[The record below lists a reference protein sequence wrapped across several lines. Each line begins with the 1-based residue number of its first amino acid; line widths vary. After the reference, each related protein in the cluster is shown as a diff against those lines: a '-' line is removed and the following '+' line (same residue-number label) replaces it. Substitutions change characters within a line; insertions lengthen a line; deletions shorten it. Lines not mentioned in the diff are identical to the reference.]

1 MVKSS
6 VNPHKFR
13 WFWWWISDGYGWWR
27 IYLVSYVILFGNRTL
42 RRLGRR
48 YFRWI
53 GRRYF
58 WGLGTSRQKLTLSI
72 FGLWPSLSLIVY
84 PSLSLLHPIQI
95 GTVPSPATARAYPSL
110 PWSPAP
116 GRRCPAW
123 PCFRWWAPLPTQMRS
138 DSLLWLCVNIDEI
151 LVYNPNIDA

>member
-84 PSLSLLHPIQI
+84 PSLSLTSNPNRHGALTRHHTCLSI
-95 GTVPSPATARAYPSL
+95 TALVARARP
-110 PWSPAP
+110 
-116 GRRCPAW
+116 
-123 PCFRWWAPLPTQMRS
+123 PLPRLA
-138 DSLLWLCVNIDEI
+138 LLP
-151 LVYNPNIDA
+151 LVSPPPHSNALRFFALIMCKHRWNFGV

>member
-1 MVKSS
+1 MLMVKSS

-84 PSLSLLHPIQI
+84 PSLSYIQSKSARCPHPPPHVPIHHCP
-95 GTVPSPATARAYPSL
+95 GRPRPAAAAPPGLASAGEPPSPLKCAQIL
-110 PWSPAP
+110 
-116 GRRCPAW
+116 
-123 PCFRWWAPLPTQMRS
+123 CF
-138 DSLLWLCVNIDEI
+138 DYV
-151 LVYNPNIDA
+151 